1 MRLRGSAEMNLDSN
15 AYGILLAS
23 IASAAWAVF
32 TYFIKRALMD
42 APVLKVTAAVTA
54 VNAALVTF
62 ISLFFISLEDFR
74 GVTILTF
81 AFAFLGGFFHIGI
94 SRSFYYRAIHRI
106 GPNRSIPIA
115 LTYPA
120 VTAVVAAFTLGETP
134 TLPIVAGLAILLVG
148 ITLIVQA
155 EPSREPES
163 RAHDARWKLFGW
175 ISAAITSLLWGVAA
189 VFFKKASLNLHP
201 LATAALALWVGAA
214 TAALLMTLDKG
225 EESRG
230 PIPASAW
237 MWIIA
242 AGACQTVAVPLYN
255 FAFVHTLA
263 VRVTALVSAQPL
275 IVLLLGWLFLRE
287 MENITPRLVL
297 GALLTVAGT
306 IVVII

>member
-1 MRLRGSAEMNLDSN
+1 MSPESN
-15 AYGILLAS
+15 AYGVLLGS

-32 TYFIKRALMD
+32 VYFIKRALMN
-42 APVLKVTAAVTA
+42 APVLKVTAAVTT
-54 VNAALVTF
+54 VNAAMVTIIAIGF
-62 ISLFFISLEDFR
+62 ISIDDFQA
-74 GVTILTF
+74 VTKATL
-81 AFAFLGGFFHIGI
+81 AFALLAGFLHIGI

-120 VTAVVAAFTLGETP
+120 ITAVAAAFTLGETP
-134 TLPIVAGLAILLVG
+134 TLSIFIGLAILLVG

-155 EPSREPES
+155 EPSREAEGET
-163 RAHDARWKLFGW
+163 RGARWKLFGW
-175 ISAAITSLLWGVAA
+175 ISAGVTSLLWGVAA
-189 VFFKKASLNLHP
+189 IFFKKASLNLHP
-201 LATAALALWVGAA
+201 LATAAIALWVGAA
-214 TAALLMTLDKG
+214 TALLLMTLSRG

-237 MWIIA
+237 RWIFA
-242 AGACQTVAVPLYN
+242 AAVCQSIAVPFYN

-275 IVLLLGWLFLRE
+275 IVLALGWLFLRE

-297 GALLTVAGT
+297 GALLTVGGT
-306 IVVII
+306 IFVIT

>member
-1 MRLRGSAEMNLDSN
+1 MNVDSN
-15 AYGILLAS
+15 AYGVLLAS
-23 IASAAWAVF
+23 IASTAWAFF
-32 TYFIKRALMD
+32 TYFIKRALMN
-42 APVLKVTAAVTA
+42 APVLKVTAAVTT
-54 VNAALVTF
+54 VNAAFVTL
-62 ISLFFISLEDFR
+62 IALFFITPEDFR
-74 GVTILTF
+74 GVATITF
-81 AFAFLGGFFHIGI
+81 VFAFLGGFFHIGI

-120 VTAVVAAFTLGETP
+120 VTAVVASFTLGETP
-134 TLPIVAGLAILLVG
+134 TISIVAGLAILLVG
-148 ITLIVQA
+148 IKLIVQA
-155 EPSREPES
+155 EPAQES
-163 RAHDARWKLFGW
+163 ETSAHDAKWKLFGW

-201 LATAALALWVGAA
+201 LATAALSLWVGAA
-214 TAALLMTLDKG
+214 TAAMLMALDRGG
-225 EESRG
+225 EESGG

-242 AGACQTVAVPLYN
+242 AGACQTIAVPLYN
-255 FAFVHTLA
+255 FAFVHTMA
-263 VRVTALVSAQPL
+263 VRVTAIVSAQPL

-306 IVVII
+306 VVVIT

>member
-1 MRLRGSAEMNLDSN
+1 MTPESN
-15 AYGILLAS
+15 AYGVLLGS

-32 TYFIKRALMD
+32 VYFIKRALMN
-42 APVLKVTAAVTA
+42 APVLKVTAAVTT
-54 VNAALVTF
+54 VNAAIVTLIAIGF
-62 ISLFFISLEDFR
+62 ISIDDFQ
-74 GVTILTF
+74 GVTKATL
-81 AFAFLGGFFHIGI
+81 AFAFIAGFFHIGI

-120 VTAVVAAFTLGETP
+120 ITAVAASFMLSETP
-134 TLPIVAGLAILLVG
+134 TLSIFAGLAILLVG

-155 EPSREPES
+155 EPSRDAEGET
-163 RAHDARWKLFGW
+163 RGARWKLFGW
-175 ISAAITSLLWGVAA
+175 ISAGVTSLLWGVAA
-189 VFFKKASLNLHP
+189 IFFKKASLNLHP
-201 LATAALALWVGAA
+201 LATAAIALWVGAA
-214 TAALLMTLDKG
+214 TALLLMTLSRG

-237 MWIIA
+237 RWILA
-242 AGACQTVAVPLYN
+242 AAVCQSIAVPFYN

-275 IVLLLGWLFLRE
+275 IVLALGWLFLRE

-306 IVVII
+306 IVVIT

>member
-1 MRLRGSAEMNLDSN
+1 MNLESN
-15 AYGILLAS
+15 AYGVLLGS

-32 TYFIKRALMD
+32 VYFIKRALMN
-42 APVLKVTAAVTA
+42 APVLKVTAAVTT
-54 VNAALVTF
+54 VNAAIVTLIAF
-62 ISLFFISLEDFR
+62 FFISIEEFR
-74 GVTILTF
+74 GVTTATL
-81 AFAFLGGFFHIGI
+81 AFAFLAGFFHIGI

-115 LTYPA
+115 LTYP
-120 VTAVVAAFTLGETP
+120 VITAIGASFMLGETP
-134 TLPIVAGLAILLVG
+134 TLSIFTGLVILLIG

-155 EPSREPES
+155 EPSREPE
-163 RAHDARWKLFGW
+163 AEARSTSWKLFGW
-175 ISAAITSLLWGVAA
+175 ISAGVTSLLWGVAA
-189 VFFKKASLNLHP
+189 IFFKKASLNLHP
-201 LATAALALWVGAA
+201 LATAAIALWVGSA
-214 TAALLMTLDKG
+214 TVMLLMALDRG

-237 MWIIA
+237 RWIFA
-242 AGACQTVAVPLYN
+242 AAVCHSIAVPLYN

-275 IVLLLGWLFLRE
+275 IVLVLGWLFLRE

-306 IVVII
+306 IFVIT

>member
-1 MRLRGSAEMNLDSN
+1 MNLDSN
-15 AYGILLAS
+15 AYGILLGS

-32 TYFIKRALMD
+32 VYFIKRALMN
-42 APVLKVTAAVTA
+42 APVLKVTAAVTTT
-54 VNAALVTF
+54 NAAIVTLIAIGF
-62 ISLFFISLEDFR
+62 VSIDDFR
-74 GVTILTF
+74 GVTKATL
-81 AFAFLGGFFHIGI
+81 AFAFIAGFFHIGI

-120 VTAVVAAFTLGETP
+120 ITAIAASFTLGETP
-134 TLPIVAGLAILLVG
+134 TLSIFTGLAILLAG

-155 EPSREPES
+155 EPSRDAAGETRGS
-163 RAHDARWKLFGW
+163 RWQLFGW
-175 ISAAITSLLWGVAA
+175 ISAGVTSLLWGVAA
-189 VFFKKASLNLHP
+189 IFFKKASLNLHP
-201 LATAALALWVGAA
+201 LATAAIALWVGAA
-214 TAALLMTLDKG
+214 TALLLMTLSRG

-237 MWIIA
+237 TWIFA
-242 AGACQTVAVPLYN
+242 AAVCQSIAVPFYN

-263 VRVTALVSAQPL
+263 VRVTALISAQPL
-275 IVLLLGWLFLRE
+275 IVLVLGWLFLRE

-306 IVVII
+306 IFVII